1 MFWPWHYGVYNKL
14 STDRSTHM
22 FTGYFLDCH
31 FVSYWWHL
39 YDASNDANNAWYLR
53 EVMDQ
58 ALCAFIRLVFLHE
71 QVVPLL

>member
-1 MFWPWHYGVYNKL
+1 
-14 STDRSTHM
+14 M